1 MRGDHQTS
9 AVVRK
14 RGPWAL
20 SKRPPR
26 KRRKGTE
33 VARAVDPAAAVA
45 WKGRRL
51 SPELA
56 VALQSAMDGV
66 LVGASDPA
74 EGAVDT
80 IGRDPLFARCFDK
93 KIRDWVRSR
102 CGAEMSRLLDTWWG
116 GGGKGDWAERD
127 PALKVDKAALNAS
140 KVAHV
145 PGAWIAQIV
154 AWIKRRRKADKLE
167 SDVAATERVPRHQGP

>member
-1 MRGDHQTS
+1 MRGDHQTT

-66 LVGASDPA
+66 GASDPA
-74 EGAVDT
+74 EGAVDA
-80 IGRDPLFARCFDK
+80 IGRDPLFAECFDK
-93 KIRDWVRSR
+93 KIRD
-102 CGAEMSRLLDTWWG
+102 
-116 GGGKGDWAERD
+116 
-127 PALKVDKAALNAS
+127 
-140 KVAHV
+140 
-145 PGAWIAQIV
+145 
-154 AWIKRRRKADKLE
+154 
-167 SDVAATERVPRHQGP
+167 